1 MKRHTLVI
9 ALSCVV
15 LVSCGG
21 EQHSDLRQFVK
32 DSDNMPRGRIQP
44 LPEVR
49 PYEPF
54 EYAAYDLISPFEPR
68 KIESAKAKPPKKGGT
83 IDPKL
88 LDPNRRK
95 GPLEAFPLENLKM
108 VGTLQQKTE
117 FFALIKTPDN
127 NLYRV
132 KSGDFMGQNFGRIT
146 DITESAVKLK
156 ELIQDSGNDWKE
168 EERTLLL
175 LDELEAKK

>member
-1 MKRHTLVI
+1 MMKRPILFA
-9 ALSCVV
+9 ALAC
-15 LVSCGG
+15 LALAGCG
-21 EQHSDLRQFVK
+21 ERHLDEVRDFVK
-32 DSDNMPRGRIQP
+32 RADAEMKPGRIPP
-44 LPEVR
+44 LPEVK

-54 EYAAYDLISPFEPR
+54 EYAAFDLLDPFVPR
-68 KIESAKAKPPKKGGT
+68 KIEPPKFAKRH
-83 IDPKL
+83 PL
-88 LDPNRRK
+88 LPPEDRRK

-108 VGTLQQKTE
+108 VGSLSQKKE

-132 KSGDFMGQNFGRIT
+132 RMGDFMGQNFGRVI

-168 EERTLLL
+168 EERMLLL
-175 LDELEAKK
+175 QDEQEAKK

>member
-1 MKRHTLVI
+1 MMKRRILFI
-9 ALSCVV
+9 ALACLALASC
-15 LVSCGG
+15 SG

-32 DSDNMPRGRIQP
+32 DSDSLPRGRIPP

-54 EYAAYDLISPFEPR
+54 EYAAFDLIDPFVAR
-68 KIESAKAKPPKKGGT
+68 KIEPPRSGKV
-83 IDPKL
+83 DPRL
-88 LDPNRRK
+88 PDPNRRK

-108 VGTLQQKTE
+108 VGTLSQKRE
-117 FFALIKTPDN
+117 VFALIKTPDN

-132 KSGDFMGQNFGRIT
+132 RAGDFMGQNFGRIT
-146 DITESAVKLK
+146 DISESAVKLK

-168 EERTLLL
+168 EERLLL
-175 LDELEAKK
+175 LQDEQEAKK

>member
-1 MKRHTLVI
+1 MNKRDVIAI
-9 ALSCVV
+9 ALSC
-15 LVSCGG
+15 LALASCGG

-32 DSDNMPRGRIQP
+32 DSDNMPRGRIPP

-54 EYAAYDLISPFEPR
+54 EYAAFDLLDPFLPR
-68 KIESAKAKPPKKGGT
+68 KIASGKPTARKSD
-83 IDPKL
+83 DPR

-108 VGTLQQKTE
+108 VGTLQQKRE
-117 FFALIKTPDN
+117 NFALILTPDK

-132 KSGDFMGQNFGRIT
+132 KSGDFMGQNFGRIIEISET
-146 DITESAVKLK
+146 SVKLK
-156 ELIQDSGNDWKE
+156 ELIQDSGSDWKE

-175 LDELEAKK
+175 LDEQEARK